1 MELSYY
7 QQEGHTFD
15 VAYDLP
21 AEEKLETISSSKLLP
36 AQRFGERRP
45 TVVQEPMSSRPD
57 FVCKSF
63 MEELRRDSVAQRL
76 GEQVFMVRIVNGEI
90 EIYFGPRDWGFNT
103 RTGELLGVG
112 TYLGG
117 Q

>member
-1 MELSYY
+1 MKTLSWKSALF
-7 QQEGHTFD
+7 EINTVLKETTD
-15 VAYDLP
+15 VSAS
-21 AEEKLETISSSKLLP
+21 ARHSI
-36 AQRFGERRP
+36 
-45 TVVQEPMSSRPD
+45 
-57 FVCKSF
+57 
-63 MEELRRDSVAQRL
+63 MEELCRDSVAKRL

-117 Q
+117 

>member
-36 AQRFGERRP
+36 AQRFGERHP
-45 TVVQEPMSSRPD
+45 TVLQEPMSSRPD

-63 MEELRRDSVAQRL
+63 SSRQLSPQAFKMAKIDLVISGTLRWRSAPDEAGS
-76 GEQVFMVRIVNGEI
+76 
-90 EIYFGPRDWGFNT
+90 
-103 RTGELLGVG
+103 
-112 TYLGG
+112 
-117 Q
+117 

>member
-1 MELSYY
+1 
-7 QQEGHTFD
+7 
-15 VAYDLP
+15 
-21 AEEKLETISSSKLLP
+21 
-36 AQRFGERRP
+36 
-45 TVVQEPMSSRPD
+45 
-57 FVCKSF
+57 

-117 Q
+117 